1 MSAAIIAQQEMHIRV
16 LQQLAHSG
24 LLEDCG
30 RPICLPEKWSGTRTE
45 ATCTGKMTVEGQT
58 FWLRVRLPWEFPL
71 CLPIVSVEKTD
82 SEAALPHFTNDDEV
96 CFASDVGLL
105 DRRRPDAILHES
117 IERVRALLR
126 DMLRGDRGGE
136 FLREIQAYW
145 FGISS
150 GHRIDCTVTADNRPR
165 FISALYRGTELQAL
179 ADDADSYAHSLPD
192 RRAGGLIAKKA
203 LYLPLSPG
211 DGNPSFLPKELTTP
225 EGLRKYVRRMPDG
238 IQGALAGLLRRFDV
252 SEHLVVLGLKR
263 PQGERAVVGVHLK
276 GLEHGHPLLQDRT
289 GAQVEPIALMRRD
302 PDYLLPRGGAEH
314 GLRERR
320 VLIAGCGSV
329 GGHIALAL
337 ARAGVGGLTL
347 VDPDLFMPE
356 NTFRHVCG
364 MRWPS
369 TLKVTG
375 LKKEIESRTPY
386 VSVQPI
392 AGWLEKLLQDEPGIV
407 RGHDLVIAALGQP
420 TLELHLNEWAWSN
433 AEHPPAL
440 FTWLE
445 PYGLGGHALLTHV
458 RGKDARQRGCLE
470 CLYDRDLGNRAAFAD
485 PRGTY
490 TQDVLGCGS
499 RFMPFAD
506 LDAQRTAELA
516 TRLALRALRQEAHEA
531 PLLSWKGDARQ
542 FRQKGFTVTPRYEQ
556 EPDKLEATWLDYRRD
571 DCLICAPGPTS

>member
-16 LQQLAHSG
+16 LQQLALSG

-30 RPICLPEKWSGTRTE
+30 RPIRLPEKWPGTRTE

-71 CLPIVSVEKTD
+71 CLPIVSVEKTE
-82 SEAALPHFTNDDEV
+82 SEAALPHFINDGEV

-105 DRRRPDAILHES
+105 DRRRPEAILHES
-117 IERVRALLR
+117 IERVRTLLR

-136 FLREIQAYW
+136 FLREVQAYW
-145 FGISS
+145 SAISRGPS
-150 GHRIDCTVTADNRPR
+150 IDCTVTADNRPR
-165 FISALYRGTELQAL
+165 FISALYWGTRLQAL

-192 RRAGGLIAKKA
+192 RRAERLTAKKA

-211 DGNPSFLPKELTTP
+211 DGNPSFLPKELATP

-276 GLEHGHPLLQDRT
+276 QLEHGHPLVQDRT

-302 PDYLLPRGGAEH
+302 PGYLIPRGGAEH

-347 VDPDLFMPE
+347 VDPDRFGPE

-364 MRWPS
+364 MRWLFES
-369 TLKVTG
+369 KSSG

-392 AGWLEKLLQDEPGIV
+392 AGRIEKLLQDAPETV

-420 TLELHLNEWAWSN
+420 TLELHLNDWAWSN

-445 PYGLGGHALLTHV
+445 PYGLGGHALLTHE
-458 RGKDARQRGCLE
+458 RGQDAMQRGCLE
-470 CLYDRDLGNRAAFAD
+470 CLYDHDLGNRAAFAA

-542 FRQKGFTVTPRYEQ
+542 FRQKGFAVTPRYEQ
-556 EPDKLEATWLDYRRD
+556 ESDKLEATWLDYRRD
-571 DCLICAPGPTS
+571 DCLICASGPTS